1 MNYTESLV
9 NQKEYLIQKM
19 KELLLVNDMFQ
30 LKKCKE
36 EYDIVI
42 RKLSFANA
50 RNNKISNPKNGVYK
64 VSPEKD
70 LYSRYA
76 TTNVKPKINPKF
88 FKQHTTPVQ
97 DANFIVYRNEIIED
111 IEYKQKQEKETK
123 ENFYDIPESA
133 LETLDDEND
142 SYNEYESYV

>member
-9 NQKEYLIQKM
+9 NQKDYLIQKM

-42 RKLSFANA
+42 RKLSFTNGT
-50 RNNKISNPKNGVYK
+50 KNRR
-64 VSPEKD
+64 SLPEKD

-76 TTNVKPKINPKF
+76 TTNVKPKVNPRF
-88 FKQHTTPVQ
+88 LKQHTTPVQ
-97 DANFIVYRNEIIED
+97 DANFIVYRNEIIE
-111 IEYKQKQEKETK
+111 ETQYAKKQEPTKK

-133 LETLDDEND
+133 LETLDNEHDNYD
-142 SYNEYESYV
+142 DYNEYM